1 MPSSNYPQGN
11 KNEYMGQ
18 THINKEIKPLVL
30 LTVLWEERNS

>member
-1 MPSSNYPQGN
+1 MPSSDYPQGN

-30 LTVLWEERNS
+30 TVMWEERNS